1 MRPVTFHT
9 ARCATLLSC
18 IVAAAAVPAAA
29 AGWLDLRD
37 AHAVRG
43 DAAAGKAGAV
53 VCSACHGVAGV
64 SAVPAFPSLAG
75 QPAEYLYGR
84 LVLFKREARPDSPMT
99 AQVAPLADADMRNLA
114 AWFASLAPAPAPAP
128 ATGKT
133 PDAHGVALYREGDP
147 ARGVPP
153 CQGCHGSDASGHPL
167 AGTDVRYRIYPRL
180 RGQHAAYLVQRLTD
194 FQAGR
199 RTGSSSEWIMTGV
212 AHGLDPE
219 AMAALA
225 SALEAGPD

>member
-1 MRPVTFHT
+1 MRPLTFRT

-18 IVAAAAVPAAA
+18 IVAVAAVPAAA
-29 AGWLDLRD
+29 ADWLDLRD
-37 AHAVRG
+37 AAPVRG
-43 DAAAGKAGAV
+43 DIAAGKARAI

-75 QPAEYLYGR
+75 QPAEYLHGR

-99 AQVAPLADADMRNLA
+99 AQVAPLDDADMRNLA
-114 AWFASLAPAPAPAP
+114 AWFASLEPAP

-133 PDAHGVALYREGDP
+133 PDAHGIALYREGDP
-147 ARGVPP
+147 ARGIPP

-167 AGTDVRYRIYPRL
+167 AGTDARYRIYPRL

-212 AHGLDPE
+212 AHGLDPD
-219 AMAALA
+219 AVSVLAA
-225 SALEAGPD
+225 ALEAGPD